1 MTKITDV
8 LAVPAKG
15 ACHCTD
21 LTALQDSPIPL
32 AQRYTAEP
40 KTPGYHRV
48 HETAEA
54 VSVGLVLTSPDQP
67 GSKRS
72 TSHIVWGDCV
82 AIAHSGIAGREP
94 VFRTADGLSAIR
106 RQVGPCLKGQ
116 EVESF
121 RDLATEVEALTHI
134 IEVPAP
140 PRGNLEDS
148 RDAQID
154 RFSRRDLLTA
164 PLRAF
169 RASTEPSD
177 SAAAEEAAPTETIT
191 VERPLHPAI
200 RYGVS
205 QALLKA
211 VALARGRT
219 VAEVIAEEWD
229 LPQPGHLI
237 PLHAQSAASHR
248 SIDEMIIR
256 QVASLGY
263 DLAPGPAAQPGRDAE
278 ELVQLVRWLR
288 KRVEELGPDDYRPT
302 IHLDVHG
309 LLGRVYENNLGRIL
323 GHLYRLESHVQPYQ
337 LRLESP
343 VIMSSREAQI
353 ETMKTLREYAQFRKL
368 GVQLVADEW
377 VNTLDDVNAF
387 VAAEAVDMIHV
398 KMPHLGSIHNSI
410 DAVLSC
416 KEGGVGALLGGSC
429 TETDMSARVTAH
441 VALAIL
447 PAVIMAK
454 PGACVA
460 TATSILQNEM
470 ARTLVTIQR
479 TRSPY

>member
-1 MTKITDV
+1 
-8 LAVPAKG
+8 
-15 ACHCTD
+15 
-21 LTALQDSPIPL
+21 
-32 AQRYTAEP
+32 
-40 KTPGYHRV
+40 
-48 HETAEA
+48 
-54 VSVGLVLTSPDQP
+54 
-67 GSKRS
+67 
-72 TSHIVWGDCV
+72 
-82 AIAHSGIAGREP
+82 
-94 VFRTADGLSAIR
+94 
-106 RQVGPCLKGQ
+106 VGPCLKGQ